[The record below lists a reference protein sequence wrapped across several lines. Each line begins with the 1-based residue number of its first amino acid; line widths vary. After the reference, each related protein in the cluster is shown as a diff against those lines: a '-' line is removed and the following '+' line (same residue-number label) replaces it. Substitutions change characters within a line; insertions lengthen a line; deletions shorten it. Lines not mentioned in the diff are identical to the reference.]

1 MNNNPPSRY
10 DYQVGG
16 SLPVD
21 APTYIKRLADQEF
34 YDALKQGE
42 FCYVLNCRQMGKSS
56 LRVQTRRRLEDEGYA
71 CVAIDI
77 TAIGTLEIT
86 PEQWYRGMI
95 EEISNSLELYTEFD
109 SEEWWEN
116 HQHLS
121 FTQRFGRFLED
132 ILLKLITKP
141 IVIFIDEI
149 DSILSLPFKID
160 DFFALIR
167 ECYNHRADQPI
178 YQRLTFALLGVTTPP
193 DLIQDKRRTPFN
205 IGRGIELTGFQL
217 TESHRL
223 ADGFIDQTDNPE
235 KVLEAV
241 LNWTGGQPFLTQ
253 KLCKLIR
260 ETEQKIPLNKETEW
274 VENLVQ
280 DRIITNW
287 EGQDTPEHLRTI
299 RDRILRS
306 GHQRT
311 GRLLGLY
318 QQILQ
323 QQGIAAEDN
332 PDQVMLRLSG
342 LVVKQQGKLNV
353 YNQIYATVFNLTW
366 VEKALADL
374 RPYSEAFSA
383 WEKSGRQDESRLL
396 QGEALKEA
404 KKWAEGK
411 SLSSEDYQYL
421 AASEELDKR
430 AMQAELEA
438 QKQANEI
445 LVNAQQEANIII
457 QEAQRKQKQAE
468 AAVKA
473 AELKLAAT
481 EVRLKASSARELFS
495 QGQGLLALKEALT
508 AAQQLKK
515 LDPSVWKK
523 NNTRWQTVTTLQKM
537 LCDIRERNS
546 WKGHEDWI
554 WSVSWSPDGQTLASG
569 SGDNTIK
576 LWSREGQLLH
586 TLNGHEDSVWSVS
599 WSPDGQTLASGSDD
613 NTIKLWSRE
622 GQLLHTLQSHESW
635 VISVSW
641 SPDGQTLA
649 SGSVDKTIKLWSR
662 EGQLLHTLN
671 DYKNSVYSVSWS
683 PDGQTLAS
691 GSGDKTIKLWSRK
704 GQLLHTLNGH
714 EDWVRSV
721 SWSPDGQTLASGSF
735 DNTIKLWSQGGQLLQ
750 TLNGY
755 ESSFSSV
762 SWSPDGKTL
771 ASGSEDK
778 TIKLWWSREGQLLRT
793 LNGHKYWVWSVSW
806 SPDGQ
811 TLASGSHDNTIK
823 LWNFDLD
830 QLMVSACKWMKDY
843 LENSSSVSE
852 EDRHLCDGVTVKQNS
867 KP

>member
-1 MNNNPPSRY
+1 MNNNSQSRY

-21 APTYIKRLADQEF
+21 APTYIKRAADQEF
-34 YDALKQGE
+34 YEALKQGE

-56 LRVQTRRRLEDEGYA
+56 LRVQTRRRLDEEGYA

-149 DSILSLPFKID
+149 DSVLSLPFKID

-167 ECYNHRADQPI
+167 DCYNNRADQPI

-193 DLIQDKRRTPFN
+193 DLMQDKRRTPFN
-205 IGRGIELTGFQL
+205 IGRAIELTGFQL
-217 TESHRL
+217 TESFSL
-223 ADGFIDQTDNPE
+223 ADGFIAQTDNPE
-235 KVLEAV
+235 NVLEAV
-241 LNWTGGQPFLTQ
+241 LYWSGGQPFLTQ

-274 VENLVQ
+274 VENLVHE
-280 DRIITNW
+280 RIITNW

-299 RDRILRS
+299 RSRIFYA

-323 QQGIAAEDN
+323 QQGIPAEDN
-332 PDQVMLRLSG
+332 SDQVMLRLSG
-342 LVVKQQGKLNV
+342 LVVKHEGKLNV

-366 VEKALADL
+366 VETALADL
-374 RPYSEAFSA
+374 RPYAEAFSA

-396 QGEALKEA
+396 LGEALKEA

-430 AMQAELEA
+430 AMQVELDA
-438 QKQANEI
+438 KQKAYEI
-445 LVNAQQEANIII
+445 LSKAKQRATLIGLISGVAFAVAFVAFVGVMIAVREA
-457 QEAQRKQKQAE
+457 KLTL
-468 AAVKA
+468 AV
-473 AELKLAAT
+473 T
-481 EVRLKASSARELFS
+481 EVRLKASSARELLS
-495 QGQGLLALKEALT
+495 QGQGLLAMKEALT
-508 AAQQLKK
+508 AAKQLKK
-515 LDPSVWKK
+515 LDPSVWEK
-523 NNTRWQTVTTLQKM
+523 NNTRPQIITTLEKM
-537 LCDIRERNS
+537 LSDIRERNS
-546 WKGHEDWI
+546 WKGYKSE
-554 WSVSWSPDGQTLASG
+554 V
-569 SGDNTIK
+569 NT
-576 LWSREGQLLH
+576 
-586 TLNGHEDSVWSVS
+586 VS

-613 NTIKLWSRE
+613 GIIKLWSRE
-622 GQLLHTLQSHESW
+622 GQLLQTLKGHESS

-641 SPDGQTLA
+641 SPDGKTLA
-649 SGSVDKTIKLWSR
+649 SGSDDKTIKLWSR
-662 EGQLLHTLN
+662 EGQLLQTLKGHEN
-671 DYKNSVYSVSWS
+671 WVNSVSWS
-683 PDGQTLAS
+683 PDGKTLAS
-691 GSGDKTIKLWSRK
+691 GSGDKTIKLWSREGK
-704 GQLLHTLNGH
+704 
-714 EDWVRSV
+714 
-721 SWSPDGQTLASGSF
+721 
-735 DNTIKLWSQGGQLLQ
+735 LLQ
-750 TLNGY
+750 TLKD
-755 ESSFSSV
+755 EASVSSV

-771 ASGSEDK
+771 ASGSD
-778 TIKLWWSREGQLLRT
+778 
-793 LNGHKYWVWSVSW
+793 
-806 SPDGQ
+806 
-811 TLASGSHDNTIK
+811 DNTIK
-823 LWNFDLD
+823 LWHFDLEE
-830 QLMVSACKWMKDY
+830 LMVWSCEWMKDY
-843 LENSSSVSE
+843 LENSLSVSE
-852 EDRHLCDGVTVKQNS
+852 EDRRLCDGVMVN
-867 KP
+867 KPQ

>member
-1 MNNNPPSRY
+1 MNNNSQSRY

-21 APTYIKRLADQEF
+21 APTYIKRAADQEF
-34 YDALKQGE
+34 YEALKQGE

-56 LRVQTRRRLEDEGYA
+56 LRVQTRRRLDEEGYA

-217 TESHRL
+217 TESQPL
-223 ADGFIDQTDNPE
+223 ADGFIAQTDNPE

-241 LNWTGGQPFLTQ
+241 LYWSGGQPFLTQ

-274 VENLVQ
+274 VENLVHE
-280 DRIITNW
+280 RIITNW

-299 RDRILRS
+299 RSRIFYA

-323 QQGIAAEDN
+323 QQGIPAEDN
-332 PDQVMLRLSG
+332 SDQVMLRLSG
-342 LVVKQQGKLNV
+342 LVVKHEGKLNV

-366 VEKALADL
+366 VETALADL
-374 RPYSEAFSA
+374 RPYAEAFSA

-396 QGEALKEA
+396 LGEALKEA

-430 AMQAELEA
+430 AMQVELDA
-438 QKQANEI
+438 KQKAYEI
-445 LVNAQQEANIII
+445 LSKAKQRATLIGLISGVAFAVAFVAFVGVTIAVREA
-457 QEAQRKQKQAE
+457 K
-468 AAVKA
+468 
-473 AELKLAAT
+473 LTLAAT

-495 QGQGLLALKEALT
+495 QGQELLALKEALT
-508 AAQQLKK
+508 TAKQLKK
-515 LDPSVWKK
+515 LDPSVWEK
-523 NNTRWQTVTTLQKM
+523 NDTRLQTITTLEKT
-537 LCDIRERNS
+537 LYNIREQNS
-546 WKGHEDWI
+546 WKSHEELVM
-554 WSVSWSPDGQTLASG
+554 SVSWSPDGQTLASG
-569 SGDNTIK
+569 SYKTPFKLDYDSTIK
-576 LWSREGQLLH
+576 VWSREGKLLQ
-586 TLNGHEDSVWSVS
+586 TLKGHEESVWSVS
-599 WSPDGQTLASGSDD
+599 WSPDGQTLASGS
-613 NTIKLWSRE
+613 L
-622 GQLLHTLQSHESW
+622 
-635 VISVSW
+635 
-641 SPDGQTLA
+641 
-649 SGSVDKTIKLWSR
+649 DKTIKLWSR
-662 EGQLLHTLN
+662 EG
-671 DYKNSVYSVSWS
+671 
-683 PDGQTLAS
+683 
-691 GSGDKTIKLWSRK
+691 
-704 GQLLHTLNGH
+704 
-714 EDWVRSV
+714 
-721 SWSPDGQTLASGSF
+721 
-735 DNTIKLWSQGGQLLQ
+735 
-750 TLNGY
+750 
-755 ESSFSSV
+755 
-762 SWSPDGKTL
+762 
-771 ASGSEDK
+771 
-778 TIKLWWSREGQLLRT
+778 
-793 LNGHKYWVWSVSW
+793 
-806 SPDGQ
+806 
-811 TLASGSHDNTIK
+811 
-823 LWNFDLD
+823 
-830 QLMVSACKWMKDY
+830 
-843 LENSSSVSE
+843 
-852 EDRHLCDGVTVKQNS
+852 
-867 KP
+867 